1 MRGSIVLVALVAVVL
16 TGTLI
21 AADQPKVAAKI
32 CTAVKDRAPVGE
44 GDSFPPSVGELY
56 CFTEVSGGSGS
67 VVHAWFHGDKELWK
81 IELPVKATRWR
92 TWSAK
97 KILPA
102 MIGDWRVEVRD
113 SAGALL
119 ATAKFAVK

>member
-1 MRGSIVLVALVAVVL
+1 MRRTFVLVALIAVVV

-21 AADQPKVAAKI
+21 AAVQPKVTAKI

-44 GDSFPPSVGELY
+44 GNAFPATVGELY
-56 CFTEVSGGSGS
+56 CFTEVVNGSGT
-67 VVHAWFHGDKELWK
+67 VVHAWFHGDKK
-81 IELPVKATRWR
+81 VRTMELPVKAARWR

-102 MIGDWRVEVRD
+102 MTGDWHVEVRD
-113 SAGALL
+113 TTGAVL
-119 ATAKFAVK
+119 ATVKFAIK